1 MDAGMYG
8 SSIGKLINEGDTALI
23 GALRRAAKNDLYVD
37 SRSIAVNG
45 LTNGS
50 VVVTIVPGWQKA
62 LLIANAV
69 CAAGFVGCPVA
80 GIVTM
85 FTGKK
90 EGGKSMKGKSMSEK
104 LSLIGAGIGT
114 VTLVIFCIYGL
125 VYDYMDIAVAFSL
138 VLSVACGAG
147 YVLLMRRLWKY

>member
-1 MDAGMYG
+1 MNDVLRGEWNFKGHVTSDGYSSLAYKNHFAEFLVTGQDYYCMDAGMYG

-69 CAAGFVGCPVA
+69 CAAGFVGCLVA

-90 EGGKSMKGKSMSEK
+90 REEK
-104 LSLIGAGIGT
+104 
-114 VTLVIFCIYGL
+114 V
-125 VYDYMDIAVAFSL
+125 
-138 VLSVACGAG
+138 
-147 YVLLMRRLWKY
+147 

>member
-62 LLIANAV
+62 LLIANAGMRGRI
-69 CAAGFVGCPVA
+69 CRMPGCRD
-80 GIVTM
+80 
-85 FTGKK
+85 
-90 EGGKSMKGKSMSEK
+90 
-104 LSLIGAGIGT
+104 
-114 VTLVIFCIYGL
+114 CNH
-125 VYDYMDIAVAFSL
+125 VY
-138 VLSVACGAG
+138 
-147 YVLLMRRLWKY
+147 R

>member
-1 MDAGMYG
+1 MHGCRNG

-69 CAAGFVGCPVA
+69 CAAGFVGCLVA

-90 EGGKSMKGKSMSEK
+90 REEK
-104 LSLIGAGIGT
+104 
-114 VTLVIFCIYGL
+114 V
-125 VYDYMDIAVAFSL
+125 
-138 VLSVACGAG
+138 
-147 YVLLMRRLWKY
+147 